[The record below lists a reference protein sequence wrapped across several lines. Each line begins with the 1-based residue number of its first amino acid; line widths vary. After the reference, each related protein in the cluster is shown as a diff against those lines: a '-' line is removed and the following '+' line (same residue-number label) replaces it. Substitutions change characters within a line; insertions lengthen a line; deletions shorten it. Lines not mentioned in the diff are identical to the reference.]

1 MMKFSFTAQL
11 LFLIILTSC
20 TYGKSHIE
28 IKKDTIKYNQG
39 KLLYADDFDNNTDQW
54 FSEFE
59 IPEFSKVSIENNK
72 LDLIAK
78 KGATIWFKQKLSGNY
93 IVMYDEVVVNEGGI
107 NDRISDMNVFW
118 MATNPAGG
126 FFNLDGKFPSYDLL
140 HLYYAGIGGNNNGT
154 TRFRKYTG
162 VLADK
167 AVIKEYTD
175 SSHLLEG
182 NKLYKIKII
191 VNNGRSLLYVNDEL
205 YFDYTDPNPYVEG
218 YFGFRTTRTHQRF
231 DNFRIYEIKNK

>member
-1 MMKFSFTAQL
+1 MKFSFTAQL

-78 KGATIWFKQKLSGNY
+78 KTLETKIDIFS
-93 IVMYDEVVVNEGGI
+93 E
-107 NDRISDMNVFW
+107 
-118 MATNPAGG
+118 T
-126 FFNLDGKFPSYDLL
+126 KF
-140 HLYYAGIGGNNNGT
+140 
-154 TRFRKYTG
+154 
-162 VLADK
+162 
-167 AVIKEYTD
+167 
-175 SSHLLEG
+175 
-182 NKLYKIKII
+182 NKL
-191 VNNGRSLLYVNDEL
+191 
-205 YFDYTDPNPYVEG
+205 
-218 YFGFRTTRTHQRF
+218 
-231 DNFRIYEIKNK
+231 KNYYHGNT